1 MRLAR
6 VIRSGGLWSVV
17 NPSAVNPS
25 AVIDKPPIGTIVQYK
40 QSVDGGYEV
49 YFPGV
54 HGYAPMGDYGFSI
67 YFEDLD
73 DETS

>member
-1 MRLAR
+1 MKLAR
-6 VIRSGGLWSVV
+6 VIRSGGLWGV
-17 NPSAVNPS
+17 VNPS
-25 AVIDKPPIGTIVQYK
+25 AVIDKPPINTIVQYK
-40 QSVDGGYEV
+40 QRVDGGYEV

-54 HGYAPMGDYGFSI
+54 HGYAPMGDYGFSL

>member
-1 MRLAR
+1 MKLAEIIYR
-6 VIRSGGLWSVV
+6 DDIPWLEGEIEI
-17 NPSAVNPS
+17 NPPV
-25 AVIDKPPIGTIVQYK
+25 GTIVQYK
-40 QSVDGGYEV
+40 QSVDGGYDV

-54 HGYAPMGDYGFSI
+54 RWFAPMSDIVFYK

>member
-6 VIRSGGLWSVV
+6 VIRTGGIWALIDP
-17 NPSAVNPS
+17 PSD
-25 AVIDKPPIGTIVQYK
+25 IDKPPIGTIVQYK
-40 QSVDGGYEV
+40 RVFNGGYDV
-49 YFPGV
+49 YFPGIP
-54 HGYAPMGDYGFSI
+54 GYAPMGGCGFSI

>member
-1 MRLAR
+1 MKLAR
-6 VIRSGGLWSVV
+6 VIRTSGGTWWI
-17 NPSAVNPS
+17 PKSAVAINT
-25 AVIDKPPIGTIVQYK
+25 PPIGTIVQYK

-54 HGYAPMGDYGFSI
+54 HGYAPMSGWVFNR

-73 DETS
+73 NETS